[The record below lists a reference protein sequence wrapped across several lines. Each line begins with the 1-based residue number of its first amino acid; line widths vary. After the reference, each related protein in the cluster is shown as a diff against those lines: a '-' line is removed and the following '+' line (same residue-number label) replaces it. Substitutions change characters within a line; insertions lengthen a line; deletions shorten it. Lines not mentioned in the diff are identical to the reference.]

1 MGERFL
7 LSLCFVLFF
16 SLFCFSLLPC
26 FSILFCRCSSLRS
39 RYSLYISPLYG
50 FNSMQPCV
58 FSFWFNRRT
67 FASMGNFGELM
78 FRYRHF
84 PRFLF
89 SFVVALFFYC
99 CRCCCCPSLVLFCFR
114 ADVRRVFGSNTVTY
128 FYGTVPRFLKWRQK
142 SEIGCERQN
151 GAWIFH
157 ESTNDDFSFTSISIA
172 LFTNRLFI
180 SFIHLQHDRRTD
192 SISNSKIFGEK

>member
-89 SFVVALFFYC
+89 SFVVAFFSTAAAVVV
-99 CRCCCCPSLVLFCFR
+99 RLLFCF
-114 ADVRRVFGSNTVTY
+114 AFGLTFDVCLGRIRLRTFMGLCLGFSND
-128 FYGTVPRFLKWRQK
+128 GRNPK
-142 SEIGCERQN
+142 SVARDKME
-151 GAWIFH
+151 H
-157 ESTNDDFSFTSISIA
+157 EF
-172 LFTNRLFI
+172 FTNRRTTILA
-180 SFIHLQHDRRTD
+180 SLQFQLPFSRIDF
-192 SISNSKIFGEK
+192 S